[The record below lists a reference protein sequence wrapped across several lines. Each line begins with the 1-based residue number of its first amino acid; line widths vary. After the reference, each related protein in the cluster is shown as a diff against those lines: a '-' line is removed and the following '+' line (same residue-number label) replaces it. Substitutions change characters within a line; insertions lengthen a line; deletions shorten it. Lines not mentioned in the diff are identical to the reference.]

1 MRVSVKLGM
10 LRVLILDV
18 ALALMDIISQRTLIN
33 LGVARIIQNGTKLM
47 VSVMPSQW
55 LILIELMQVEM
66 FNVKQD
72 ST

>member
-18 ALALMDIISQRTLIN
+18 TLALMDIIAQRTLIN
-33 LGVARIIQNGTKLM
+33 MGVARIIQNGTKLM

-55 LILIELMQVEM
+55 LILIGLMQVEM